1 MADRRQLLDRLQ
13 IALAN
18 PDVDGVL
25 ASPDIM
31 DDLLLLG
38 ALEGKLLFGSMNRGG
53 LSGLVNEFD
62 DRFTGHTAAALEALG
77 ADGGKMLT
85 RICLGDPDT
94 VATLEATAKAI
105 DSLAE
110 RKLIAMVE
118 PFLSVRENG
127 KVRNDLSTNAV
138 IKSVAIAEGLGS
150 TSAYTW
156 MKLPVVAEME
166 RVMASTT
173 MPTVLLGGDPD
184 SSQDEC
190 SPAGRTPSRCRASR
204 ASPWAGPCSTRTTA
218 TWPVP
223 WQPPPRCC
231 TTRIHPPRI
240 HPQYRSNV
248 PWEPELPGTRRMT
261 VAQAVVEYLSK
272 QYTVDSIGGQDYRER
287 LIPGTFGIFG
297 HGNVAGVGQALKQYQ
312 QLDPAIMPYYQ
323 GRNEQAQAHQ
333 AVGYARHTRRRQ
345 TFAISTSIGP
355 GSSNL
360 LTGAALATTNRLP
373 VLLLPSDTFATRAA
387 DPVLQQLEQPYAYDI
402 TVNDAFRPLSKFF
415 DRVSRP
421 EQLFSAFHHGLRV
434 LTDPAETGAV
444 TISLPQDVQAE
455 AFDVPEEF
463 LAEREWRIRRPD
475 ADDEDIRRAADA
487 IRAAKRPLIIAGGGV
502 LYAYANE
509 ELAKFVELTGIPVGN
524 TQAGVG
530 VLPWDHKFSL
540 GAIGSTG
547 TTAANAIAAEADL
560 IIGIGTRYEDF
571 TTASRTAFQNPDV
584 KFININVAR
593 STPTSTAP
601 RCRSWRTP
609 ARPREAEPG
618 PGRLPHRRGPRAE
631 DRGREEALGRHGG
644 RGVRYPLHP
653 AAGPE
658 RDHRRHPAP
667 WIRRT
672 LSSAPPAPPGDLH
685 KMWRVR
691 DPFGYHVEYAYSC
704 MGYEIPGGL
713 GVKRAALAEAAKGGA
728 QRDVVVMVGD
738 GSYLMMHTELV
749 TAVAERIK
757 LIVVLIQNHGYAS
770 IGSLSESLGS
780 QRFGTQYRALD
791 EEHHSFDDGDR
802 LPVDLALNAESLGV
816 KVIRIEP
823 GEKVI
828 AELEQAIQDAKAAPE
843 NGGPIV
849 IHVESD
855 PLLDAPSSESWWDVP
870 VSQES
875 ELEST
880 KQAFQTYTD
889 HKSRQRKL
897 LG

>member
-1 MADRRQLLDRLQ
+1 M
-13 IALAN
+13 
-18 PDVDGVL
+18 G
-25 ASPDIM
+25 
-31 DDLLLLG
+31 
-38 ALEGKLLFGSMNRGG
+38 
-53 LSGLVNEFD
+53 
-62 DRFTGHTAAALEALG
+62 
-77 ADGGKMLT
+77 
-85 RICLGDPDT
+85 
-94 VATLEATAKAI
+94 
-105 DSLAE
+105 
-110 RKLIAMVE
+110 
-118 PFLSVRENG
+118 
-127 KVRNDLSTNAV
+127 
-138 IKSVAIAEGLGS
+138 
-150 TSAYTW
+150 
-156 MKLPVVAEME
+156 
-166 RVMASTT
+166 TT
-173 MPTVLLGGDPD
+173 
-184 SSQDEC
+184 
-190 SPAGRTPSRCRASR
+190 
-204 ASPWAGPCSTRTTA
+204 
-218 TWPVP
+218 
-223 WQPPPRCC
+223 
-231 TTRIHPPRI
+231 
-240 HPQYRSNV
+240 
-248 PWEPELPGTRRMT
+248 TRRMT

-272 QYTVDSIGGQDYRER
+272 QYTVDSINGVEYRER

-323 GRNEQAQAHQ
+323 GRNEQAQVHQ

-345 TFAISTSIGP
+345 TYAISTSIGP

-387 DPVLQQLEQPYAYDI
+387 DPVLQQLEQPHAYDI

-415 DRVSRP
+415 DRVNRP

-475 ADDEDIRRAADA
+475 ADDEDIARAVAA
-487 IRAAKRPLIIAGGGV
+487 IRSAKRPLIIAGGGV
-502 LYAYANE
+502 LYAYAND
-509 ELAKFVELTGIPVGN
+509 ELAKFAELTGIPVGN

-530 VLPWDHKFSL
+530 VLPWDHEQSL

-547 TTAANAIAAEADL
+547 TTAANAIAAGADL

-584 KFININVAR
+584 RFVNINVAPIDAYKHG
-593 STPTSTAP
+593 TTLPIVAD
-601 RCRSWRTP
+601 
-609 ARPREAEPG
+609 ARKA
-618 PGRLPHRRGPRAE
+618 LVKLNA
-631 DRGREEALGRHGG
+631 ALGGYRIGADLEQQIASEKK
-644 RGVRYPLHP
+644 RWDDTVDEAFAQDYAPLVSQNAIIGATNKAMDARDVVIC
-653 AAGPE
+653 AAGS
-658 RDHRRHPAP
+658 
-667 WIRRT
+667 
-672 LSSAPPAPPGDLH
+672 LPGDLH

-713 GVKRAALAEAAKGGA
+713 GVKRAALAEAKSTTAAGEPGA
-728 QRDVVVMVGD
+728 EVRDVVVMVGD

-780 QRFGTQYRALD
+780 QRFGTQYRELD
-791 EEHHSFDDGDR
+791 EAQHSFDAGET

-823 GEKVI
+823 GRKVI
-828 AELEQAIQDAKAAPE
+828 AELEQAIRDAKAAPE
-843 NGGPIV
+843 GTGPIL

-870 VSQES
+870 VSQVS
-875 ELEST
+875 ELDST
-880 KQAFQTYTD
+880 QQAFQTYAD

>member
-1 MADRRQLLDRLQ
+1 
-13 IALAN
+13 
-18 PDVDGVL
+18 
-25 ASPDIM
+25 
-31 DDLLLLG
+31 
-38 ALEGKLLFGSMNRGG
+38 
-53 LSGLVNEFD
+53 
-62 DRFTGHTAAALEALG
+62 
-77 ADGGKMLT
+77 
-85 RICLGDPDT
+85 
-94 VATLEATAKAI
+94 
-105 DSLAE
+105 
-110 RKLIAMVE
+110 
-118 PFLSVRENG
+118 
-127 KVRNDLSTNAV
+127 
-138 IKSVAIAEGLGS
+138 
-150 TSAYTW
+150 
-156 MKLPVVAEME
+156 
-166 RVMASTT
+166 
-173 MPTVLLGGDPD
+173 
-184 SSQDEC
+184 
-190 SPAGRTPSRCRASR
+190 
-204 ASPWAGPCSTRTTA
+204 
-218 TWPVP
+218 
-223 WQPPPRCC
+223 
-231 TTRIHPPRI
+231 
-240 HPQYRSNV
+240 
-248 PWEPELPGTRRMT
+248 MT

-272 QYTVDSIGGQDYRER
+272 QYTVDRIGNQEYRER

-312 QLDPAIMPYYQ
+312 QQDPSLMPYYQ
-323 GRNEQAQAHQ
+323 GRNEQALVHQ

-345 TFAISTSIGP
+345 TYAISTSIGP

-387 DPVLQQLEQPYAYDI
+387 DPVLQQLEQPYAYDL

-415 DRVSRP
+415 DRVTRP

-434 LTDPAETGAV
+434 LTDPAEAGAV

-475 ADDEDIRRAADA
+475 ADDDDIARAAAA
-487 IRAAKRPLIIAGGGV
+487 IRAAKRPLVIAGGGV
-502 LYAYANE
+502 LYAYAND
-509 ELAKFVELTGIPVGN
+509 ELARFAELTGIPVGN

-530 VLPWDHKFSL
+530 VLPWDHQFSL

-571 TTASRTAFQNPDV
+571 TTASRTAFQDSDV
-584 KFININVAR
+584 KFININVA
-593 STPTSTAP
+593 PIDAYKHGTSLPIVAD
-601 RCRSWRTP
+601 
-609 ARPREAEPG
+609 ARKA
-618 PGRLPHRRGPRAE
+618 LAKLNA
-631 DRGREEALGRHGG
+631 ALGGYRIGADLEQKVAAEKQRWNATVDDAFDTRHT
-644 RGVRYPLHP
+644 PLP
-653 AAGPE
+653 AQNEIIGATSRAMDARDVVVCAAGS
-658 RDHRRHPAP
+658 
-667 WIRRT
+667 
-672 LSSAPPAPPGDLH
+672 LPGDLH

-713 GVKRAALAEAAKGGA
+713 GVKRAALAEAASTTAAGGSA
-728 QRDVVVMVGD
+728 TDGRDVVVMVGD

-791 EEHHSFDDGDR
+791 EEAHSFDEGET

-828 AELEQAIQDAKAAPE
+828 AELEQAIRDAKAAPE
-843 NGGPIV
+843 RGGPIL

-870 VSQES
+870 VSQVA
-875 ELEST
+875 ELDST
-880 KQAFQTYTD
+880 KQAFQTYVD
-889 HKSRQRKL
+889 HKARQRKL

>member
-1 MADRRQLLDRLQ
+1 M
-13 IALAN
+13 
-18 PDVDGVL
+18 G
-25 ASPDIM
+25 
-31 DDLLLLG
+31 
-38 ALEGKLLFGSMNRGG
+38 
-53 LSGLVNEFD
+53 
-62 DRFTGHTAAALEALG
+62 
-77 ADGGKMLT
+77 
-85 RICLGDPDT
+85 
-94 VATLEATAKAI
+94 
-105 DSLAE
+105 
-110 RKLIAMVE
+110 
-118 PFLSVRENG
+118 
-127 KVRNDLSTNAV
+127 TN
-138 IKSVAIAEGLGS
+138 
-150 TSAYTW
+150 T
-156 MKLPVVAEME
+156 
-166 RVMASTT
+166 
-173 MPTVLLGGDPD
+173 
-184 SSQDEC
+184 
-190 SPAGRTPSRCRASR
+190 
-204 ASPWAGPCSTRTTA
+204 
-218 TWPVP
+218 
-223 WQPPPRCC
+223 
-231 TTRIHPPRI
+231 
-240 HPQYRSNV
+240 
-248 PWEPELPGTRRMT
+248 GTRRMT

-272 QYTVDSIGGQDYRER
+272 QYTVDTVGGVDYRER

-312 QLDPAIMPYYQ
+312 QQDPALMPYYQ
-323 GRNEQAQAHQ
+323 GPNEQAQVHQ

-345 TFAISTSIGP
+345 TYAISTSIGP

-434 LTDPAETGAV
+434 LTDQAETV
-444 TISLPQDVQAE
+444 
-455 AFDVPEEF
+455 DVPEEF

-475 ADDEDIRRAADA
+475 ADDEDIRRAAEA

-509 ELAKFVELTGIPVGN
+509 ELAKFAELTGIPVGN

-584 KFININVAR
+584 KFININVAAIDAYKHG
-593 STPTSTAP
+593 TSLPIVAD
-601 RCRSWRTP
+601 
-609 ARPREAEPG
+609 ARKA
-618 PGRLPHRRGPRAE
+618 LVKLNQ
-631 DRGREEALGRHGG
+631 ALGGYRTGADLEQ
-644 RGVRYPLHP
+644 RIAAEKKRWDATVDEAFDTRFTPLP
-653 AAGPE
+653 AQNEIIGATNRAMDAQDVVICAAGS
-658 RDHRRHPAP
+658 
-667 WIRRT
+667 
-672 LSSAPPAPPGDLH
+672 LPGDLH

-713 GVKRAALAEAAKGGA
+713 GVKRAAIAEAARTKAAGGPGD
-728 QRDVVVMVGD
+728 QVRDVVVMVGD

-791 EEHHSFDDGDR
+791 EEHHSFDDGER

-828 AELEQAIQDAKAAPE
+828 AELEQAIRDAKAAPE

-870 VSQES
+870 VSQVS
-875 ELEST
+875 ELDST

-889 HKSRQRKL
+889 HKNRQRTL

>member
-1 MADRRQLLDRLQ
+1 M
-13 IALAN
+13 
-18 PDVDGVL
+18 
-25 ASPDIM
+25 
-31 DDLLLLG
+31 
-38 ALEGKLLFGSMNRGG
+38 
-53 LSGLVNEFD
+53 
-62 DRFTGHTAAALEALG
+62 
-77 ADGGKMLT
+77 
-85 RICLGDPDT
+85 
-94 VATLEATAKAI
+94 
-105 DSLAE
+105 
-110 RKLIAMVE
+110 
-118 PFLSVRENG
+118 
-127 KVRNDLSTNAV
+127 
-138 IKSVAIAEGLGS
+138 
-150 TSAYTW
+150 
-156 MKLPVVAEME
+156 
-166 RVMASTT
+166 
-173 MPTVLLGGDPD
+173 
-184 SSQDEC
+184 
-190 SPAGRTPSRCRASR
+190 
-204 ASPWAGPCSTRTTA
+204 
-218 TWPVP
+218 
-223 WQPPPRCC
+223 
-231 TTRIHPPRI
+231 
-240 HPQYRSNV
+240 
-248 PWEPELPGTRRMT
+248 
-261 VAQAVVEYLSK
+261 AQAVVEYLSQ
-272 QYTVDSIGGQDYRER
+272 QYTVDTIDGVEYRER

-323 GRNEQAQAHQ
+323 GRNEQAQVHQ

-345 TFAISTSIGP
+345 TYAISTSIGP

-415 DRVSRP
+415 DRVNRP

-475 ADDEDIRRAADA
+475 ADDADIARAVEA

-502 LYAYANE
+502 LYAYAND

-530 VLPWDHKFSL
+530 VLPWDHAQSL

-571 TTASRTAFQNPDV
+571 TTASRTAFQNPEV
-584 KFININVAR
+584 RFVNINVAPIDAYKHG
-593 STPTSTAP
+593 THLPIVAD
-601 RCRSWRTP
+601 
-609 ARPREAEPG
+609 ARKA
-618 PGRLPHRRGPRAE
+618 LAKLNT
-631 DRGREEALGRHGG
+631 ALGGYRVGADLS
-644 RGVRYPLHP
+644 RRVTAEKQRWDATVDAAFTESDAPLVSQNAIIGATNRAMDARDVVIC
-653 AAGPE
+653 AAGS
-658 RDHRRHPAP
+658 
-667 WIRRT
+667 
-672 LSSAPPAPPGDLH
+672 LPGDLH
-685 KMWRVR
+685 KMWRVQ

-713 GVKRAALAEAAKGGA
+713 GVKRAAIAEAKSTTAAGA
-728 QRDVVVMVGD
+728 DSAPVRDVVVMVGD
-738 GSYLMMHTELV
+738 GSYLMMNTELV

-780 QRFGTQYRALD
+780 QRFGTQYRALN
-791 EEHHSFDDGDR
+791 EEAHSFDEGET

-828 AELEQAIQDAKAAPE
+828 AELEQAIRDAKVAPE
-843 NGGPIV
+843 GSGPIL

-870 VSQES
+870 VSQVS
-875 ELEST
+875 ELDST
-880 KQAFQTYTD
+880 KQAFQTYVD